1 MKMAQSRGKV
11 QALTAGEQIQRG
23 LASVLR
29 AKETGTLAALLMMC
43 LALTVTTKAFLT
55 TDNLFD
61 VIRGFSF
68 VAIAGLGQIIVMLT
82 GGIDLSV
89 GSTMGFAGWIA
100 AILLAG
106 TSRGSTE
113 VTPEILASGFAGPL
127 NFPAA
132 TVIAILAGAGI
143 GAVNGLLVTRVRLA
157 PFIATLGTLSVFR
170 GILVGFTEGWTQR
183 IYQPQFLF
191 MGQGYLARVPVPII
205 IMIGLAVLVFLFLT
219 RTVWGTNIFAVG
231 GSEAAAKMSGVPV
244 RNTKFIAYVLCGA
257 LAGIGGILMS
267 AKLGVAMPTAG
278 QGYELDVIAAVVIGG
293 TSLAG
298 GEGTVWGVLIGAA
311 IMGVLRN
318 GLVLWNV
325 PAYWRESFIGLVI
338 IVAAAVD
345 QFRSLRRPE

>member
-1 MKMAQSRGKV
+1 MAHAKGTDSE
-11 QALTAGEQIQRG
+11 LTAGERFKSG
-23 LASVLR
+23 VGSVLR
-29 AKETGTLAALLMMC
+29 AKETGTVAALFLLC
-43 LALTVTTKAFLT
+43 LALTFTTRAFLT
-55 TDNLFD
+55 EDNLFD

-89 GSTMGFAGWIA
+89 GSSMGFAGWVA
-100 AILLAG
+100 AMFLAG

-113 VTPEILASGFAGPL
+113 VTPEILASGFGGPL
-127 NFPAA
+127 NFPLSL
-132 TVIAILAGAGI
+132 AIGLLAGAGI
-143 GAVNGLLVTRVRLA
+143 GAVNGFLITRVRLA
-157 PFIATLGTLSVFR
+157 PFIATLGTLGIFR

-183 IYQPQFLF
+183 IYQPQFLY
-191 MGQGYLARVPVPII
+191 MGQGYLGRVPIPII
-205 IMIGLAVLVFLFLT
+205 IMVILAVLVWLFLT

-231 GSEAAAKMSGVPV
+231 GSEAAAQMSGVSV
-244 RNTKFIAYVLCGA
+244 RNTKFLAYVLCGA
-257 LAGIGGILMS
+257 LAGMGGILMS

-298 GEGTVWGVLIGAA
+298 GEGSVWGVLVGAA

-338 IVAAAVD
+338 IAAAALD
-345 QFRSLRRPE
+345 QFRSVRRT